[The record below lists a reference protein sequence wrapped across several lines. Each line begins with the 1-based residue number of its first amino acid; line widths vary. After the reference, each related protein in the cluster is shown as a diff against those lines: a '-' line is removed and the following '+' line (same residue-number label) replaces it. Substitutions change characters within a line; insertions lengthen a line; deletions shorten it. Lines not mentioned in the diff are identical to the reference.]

1 MPSHPPKW
9 AQKALLH
16 YFVLIKSVCRIIYF
30 LNCTKLECII
40 LGETTNFYGRT
51 SVPLWIS
58 CLQENSSIWLSL
70 FRWPLKLFHLW
81 DFDSDFGLHKN
92 YTVLCAG
99 LWGYT
104 SQNLKYAEIRKKE
117 VHQIPPQI
125 AEAISTPFLAN
136 DLFSCWFYG
145 LMKNQKHQA
154 MNWGRFWTAA

>member
-1 MPSHPPKW
+1 MTLTLIVATTGKSSYMPSHPPKW

-81 DFDSDFGLHKN
+81 EKLKRILA
-92 YTVLCAG
+92 YTKIILFYVLVYGA
-99 LWGYT
+99 T
-104 SQNLKYAEIRKKE
+104 QAKISNTLKYEKKKYTKSPRKS
-117 VHQIPPQI
+117 QR
-125 AEAISTPFLAN
+125 L
-136 DLFSCWFYG
+136 
-145 LMKNQKHQA
+145 
-154 MNWGRFWTAA
+154 